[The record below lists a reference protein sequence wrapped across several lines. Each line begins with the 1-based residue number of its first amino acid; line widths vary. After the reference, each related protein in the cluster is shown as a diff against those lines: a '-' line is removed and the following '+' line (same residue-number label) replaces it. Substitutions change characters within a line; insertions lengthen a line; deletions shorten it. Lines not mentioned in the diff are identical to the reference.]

1 MKWFSLLFLKIAI
14 IIAIFYGI
22 YVFKYKSLMKK
33 YECTQK
39 EAEDEIWGVFSPRN
53 SNPITNIGFTS
64 KACNIMQIVLGEARY
79 KNLYNIANNYP
90 IANFI
95 SMDICYLN
103 ILAPYDTDKE
113 KEQFEAML
121 IDVLKQYL
129 SSQGIVSDVL
139 VHWGEHNVLKLPYI
153 QFRYASNLR
162 QKQALK
168 QQINEEISKNV
179 NNLSTKPPIDDEE
192 DDIL

>member
-1 MKWFSLLFLKIAI
+1 MELVFLIILIILIAI
-14 IIAIFYGI
+14 VYMICKFICNFIIRHSGCT
-22 YVFKYKSLMKK
+22 KK
-33 YECTQK
+33 DI
-39 EAEDEIWGVFSPRN
+39 EDEIWGVFSPRN
-53 SNPITNIGFTS
+53 PNPITNIVFTN
-64 KACNIMQIVLGEARY
+64 KACNIMQIVLGEQRY
-79 KNLYNIANNYP
+79 KNLCNIAATGYP

-95 SMDICYLN
+95 STDICYLN

-121 IDVLKQYL
+121 LNALKQYL

-139 VHWGEHNVLKLPYI
+139 VHWGEHNILKLPYI

-168 QQINEEISKNV
+168 QQINEKITKNV

-192 DDIL
+192 DDIS

>member
-1 MKWFSLLFLKIAI
+1 MDLIFFIVLIAI
-14 IIAIFYGI
+14 VYMVCKFVCNFIMRHSG
-22 YVFKYKSLMKK
+22 
-33 YECTQK
+33 CTQRDI
-39 EAEDEIWGVFSPRN
+39 EDEIWGIFSPRN
-53 SNPITNIGFTS
+53 PNPITNIGFTN

-90 IANFI
+90 ITNFI
-95 SMDICYLN
+95 STDICYLN

-113 KEQFEAML
+113 KEQFETML
-121 IDVLKQYL
+121 IDALKQYL
-129 SSQGIVSDVL
+129 NSQGIVSDVL

>member
-1 MKWFSLLFLKIAI
+1 MDLLILIVLIAI
-14 IIAIFYGI
+14 VCMGYKLICNFIIRHSG
-22 YVFKYKSLMKK
+22 
-33 YECTQK
+33 CTQTDI
-39 EAEDEIWGVFSPRN
+39 EDEIWGRLNKREP
-53 SNPITNIGFTS
+53 NPITNIGFTN
-64 KACNIMQIVLGEARY
+64 KACNIIQIVLGEQRY
-79 KNLYNIANNYP
+79 KNLCNIAATGYP

-95 SMDICYLN
+95 STDICYLN

-121 IDVLKQYL
+121 LDALKQYL

-139 VHWGEHNVLKLPYI
+139 VHWGEHNVLKLPCI

-168 QQINEEISKNV
+168 QQVNEKISKNM
-179 NNLSTKPPIDDEE
+179 NNLSTKPPVDDEE

>member
-1 MKWFSLLFLKIAI
+1 MNLLILIVS
-14 IIAIFYGI
+14 IAIFCMG
-22 YVFKYKSLMKK
+22 YKFVCNLKMRH

-39 EAEDEIWGVFSPRN
+39 DIEDDMWCKWNN
-53 SNPITNIGFTS
+53 SDPNPITNIGFTN
-64 KACNIMQIVLGEARY
+64 KACNIMQIVLGESRY
-79 KNLYNIANNYP
+79 KNLCNIANEYR
-90 IANFI
+90 IIEFI
-95 SMDICYLN
+95 STDICYLN
-103 ILAPYDTDKE
+103 IVAPYDTEKE
-113 KEQFEAML
+113 KEQLEAML
-121 IDVLKQYL
+121 LDALKQYL

-168 QQINEEISKNV
+168 QQINEKISKNV
-179 NNLSTKPPIDDEE
+179 NNLSTKPPTDDEE

>member
-1 MKWFSLLFLKIAI
+1 MNLLILIVS
-14 IIAIFYGI
+14 IAIFCMG
-22 YVFKYKSLMKK
+22 YKFVCNLKMRH
-33 YECTQK
+33 YECTQRDI
-39 EAEDEIWGVFSPRN
+39 EDEIWGIFSPRN
-53 SNPITNIGFTS
+53 PNPITNIGFTN
-64 KACNIMQIVLGEARY
+64 KACNIMQIVLGESRY
-79 KNLYNIANNYP
+79 KNLCNIAATGYS

-95 SMDICYLN
+95 STDICYLN

-121 IDVLKQYL
+121 LNALKQYL

-168 QQINEEISKNV
+168 QQINEKISKNV
-179 NNLSTKPPIDDEE
+179 NNLSTKPPVDDEE

>member
-1 MKWFSLLFLKIAI
+1 MDIVLLINLAVLIAVGYMGYKLICNFI
-14 IIAIFYGI
+14 IRHSG
-22 YVFKYKSLMKK
+22 
-33 YECTQK
+33 CTQRDI
-39 EAEDEIWGVFSPRN
+39 EDEIWGRLNKRN
-53 SNPITNIGFTS
+53 PNPITNIVFTN
-64 KACNIMQIVLGEARY
+64 KACNIIQIVLGEQRY
-79 KNLYNIANNYP
+79 KNLCNIAATGYS

-95 SMDICYLN
+95 STDICYLN

-113 KEQFEAML
+113 KEQFETML
-121 IDVLKQYL
+121 LDALKQYL

-139 VHWGEHNVLKLPYI
+139 VHWGEHNILKLPYI

-168 QQINEEISKNV
+168 QQINEKISKNV
-179 NNLSTKPPIDDEE
+179 NNLSTKPPVDDEE